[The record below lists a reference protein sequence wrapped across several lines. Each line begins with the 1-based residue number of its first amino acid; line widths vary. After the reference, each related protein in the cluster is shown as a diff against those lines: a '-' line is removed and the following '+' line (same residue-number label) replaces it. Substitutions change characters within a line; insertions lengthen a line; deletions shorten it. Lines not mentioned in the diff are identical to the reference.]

1 MESSK
6 SFSNEGNESAEGDTG
21 MPDASQSSIP
31 ESIAL
36 DEERSA
42 VASSHTF
49 LPPVPERT
57 LKEKLVERERQ
68 KRIETE
74 RARLKRQFALS
85 NDMMVEDDDQGTEDV
100 EGDLHNHTKDGSLA
114 GTVGEGSSVAVVRE
128 EDEKSEKLGYAMERF
143 LSEQGQEKMVVDAP
157 SPSGDVEEM
166 LKKEDAGGVV
176 MERFLSEPVVV
187 VPPSDVADDE
197 PPPSRDNVVGQ
208 MVVMENEEKA
218 EIHVDNATE
227 SVEAAAT
234 VTFEATIPT
243 ASETLPKLQP
253 RDGGDSEVGAT
264 AGSVSYVSS
273 VGDEDITTEMNSID
287 ADAHSNVAQL
297 DDLERLTEPDSPSL
311 ETSLSNTSTEQ
322 GPRFL
327 RLTEREIQEMAAIEE
342 ASIGNAPPSER
353 EDTLSEVGDLVGSF
367 TGGRDFLH
375 SETGGFS
382 VQTQTTASVSNT
394 SAGGNQSGGGQSRE
408 ASADQHSIDSVS
420 VSSHLVLSPG
430 GSEAG
435 VSVTANPPS
444 VISNDA
450 EEEEEEEPDPSSIIP
465 PDEVLAPTTSPTD
478 LPTIPN
484 FDDNMGIHVDHSDHL
499 SMDDAEASAL
509 QNEGINNRRLRP
521 GIRTSP
527 NCQPEEI
534 TNSNDNTN
542 DFKRAQSMP
551 DIMHPTVDGFDF
563 DKNIPTTPRSNAND
577 SYRDLPGSDTN
588 NSHSMSG
595 TRWSNDDNS
604 VNVSPLLIPRFR
616 SRGAM
621 EKHKDQDIQPFLNEI
636 GDNKKVDVIDRVLPE
651 RFHALVKTLIME
663 IPVLLIISCGSDAL
677 YLLIGKKKYQLLMG
691 FLPLSS
697 AIAGN
702 CVLQAKDL
710 ATGAIH
716 HRHSKK
722 ESAVLILTKE
732 LKATTLLGLG
742 MGIALG
748 VIAFVLSG
756 FDLPFSLSIC
766 FAQFLSIVV
775 GGLMGSCIPLLLHR
789 NHSSAWNIF
798 FQTVIPDM
806 VGSIAM
812 VLLSYHFLIFSG
824 CSEVGKSCMVSAT

>member
-6 SFSNEGNESAEGDTG
+6 SFSNAGNESAEGDTE

-42 VASSHTF
+42 VAASHTF

-85 NDMMVEDDDQGTEDV
+85 NDMMVEDDDQGTEAV

-143 LSEQGQEKMVVDAP
+143 LSEQGQEKMVVDAT
-157 SPSGDVEEM
+157 STSGDVEGM

-197 PPPSRDNVVGQ
+197 PPSSGDNVVGQ

-218 EIHVDNATE
+218 EMHVDNATE

-243 ASETLPKLQP
+243 ASETLAKLQP
-253 RDGGDSEVGAT
+253 RDGGDSEVDAT

-382 VQTQTTASVSNT
+382 VQTHTTASVSNT

-435 VSVTANPPS
+435 VSVAANPPS
-444 VISNDA
+444 VIPND
-450 EEEEEEEPDPSSIIP
+450 EEEEEEPDPSSIIP
-465 PDEVLAPTTSPTD
+465 PNEVLATTTSPTD
-478 LPTIPN
+478 LPNMPN
-484 FDDNMGIHVDHSDHL
+484 FQDNMGINVDNGDPL
-499 SMDDAEASAL
+499 SMGDVEASAL
-509 QNEGINNRRLRP
+509 HNEGIINRRLRP

-527 NCQPEEI
+527 DCQPEEI
-534 TNSNDNTN
+534 TNSNDNMN
-542 DFKRAQSMP
+542 DFKRTQSMP

-595 TRWSNDDNS
+595 TRWSHDENS

-616 SRGAM
+616 SRDEI
-621 EKHKDQDIQPFLNEI
+621 EKHQDQNIQPFLSEM
-636 GDNKKVDVIDRVLPE
+636 GDSKKFDVIDRVLPE

-663 IPVLLIISCGSDAL
+663 IPVLLIISCGSDSL
-677 YLLIGKKKYQLLMG
+677 YLLIGEKKYQLLMG
-691 FLPLSS
+691 FLPLSN

-716 HRHSKK
+716 HRNSKK
-722 ESAVLILTKE
+722 ESAVIILTKE

-775 GGLMGSCIPLLLHR
+775 GGLTGSCIPLLLHR
-789 NHSSAWNIF
+789 NDSSTWCIF

-806 VGSIAM
+806 VGSLAM

-824 CSEVGKSCMVSAT
+824 CSEVGQSCRVSDA